1 MNTPKNATPAISGIG
16 SAAGSSAYQNV
27 SLSALDIRNTLQIPV
42 NYSIQNVSEGNFSHG
57 LEASTG
63 FVSLYSVL
71 YNSTIRIN
79 STSPYPQYI
88 SSTIVI
94 TANSEVS
101 NQTEYGTILTGA
113 GFNNINSQNTADK
126 NVTIANYSYLNNTYK
141 IYNVFQ
147 DAIFN
152 YSPSSRASWIPF
164 YQYTAV
170 FSRGNIVGFVSAT
183 SNENINPNFSIE
195 LSKVL
200 LSKTLSTVK

>member
-1 MNTPKNATPAISGIG
+1 M
-16 SAAGSSAYQNV
+16 
-27 SLSALDIRNTLQIPV
+27 
-42 NYSIQNVSEGNFSHG
+42 NYSIQNVSEGNFSHE
-57 LEASTG
+57 LELSTG

-71 YNSTIRIN
+71 YNSTIPIN
-79 STSPYPQYI
+79 SAFPYPQYI
-88 SSTIVI
+88 SSTII
-94 TANSEVS
+94 LTANSEVS
-101 NQTEYGTILTGA
+101 NRTEYGTILTGA
-113 GFNNINSQNTADK
+113 GLNNINSQNTVDK
-126 NVTIANYSYLNNTYK
+126 NVTITNYSYLNNTYK

-147 DAIFN
+147 HFIFN
-152 YSPSSRASWIPF
+152 YSPSSRASNWIPF